1 MRIDILTIFPDMF
14 RGALEASMLRLARE
28 RGKAEYHLAD
38 LRKFTTDRHRSVDDR
53 PFGGGPGMVLK
64 VGPVASGVREIERR
78 GREELGAEA
87 APVRILTSPQ
97 GERFTQR
104 VAEEL
109 AEEDWLLFIAG
120 HYEGYDERIRTILEP
135 RELSIG
141 DYVLT
146 GGELPAMVMIDS
158 VVRLVPGVLGAEDAQ
173 ENESFSAVSGGG
185 WMLEYPQYTRP
196 AEFEGR
202 RVPEILRRGDHY
214 AIAQWRRAQAV
225 KRTRQCRPDLL
236 QGREG

>member
-28 RGKAEYHLAD
+28 RGKAEYHLTD
-38 LRKFTTDRHRSVDDR
+38 LREFTTDRHRSVDDR
-53 PFGGGPGMVLK
+53 PFGGGPGMLLK
-64 VGPVASGVREIERR
+64 VGPVARGVREIERR
-78 GREELGAEA
+78 GREELGGEA

-120 HYEGYDERIRTILEP
+120 HYEGYDDRIRTILRP

-146 GGELPAMVMIDS
+146 GGELAAMVVIDS
-158 VVRLVPGVLGAEDAQ
+158 IVRLLPGVLGAEDAQ
-173 ENESFSAVSGGG
+173 DFESFSVAHGDGGLL
-185 WMLEYPQYTRP
+185 LEYPQYTRP
-196 AEFEGR
+196 VEFEGH
-202 RVPEILRRGDHY
+202 RVPEVLKSGDH
-214 AIAQWRRAQAV
+214 ARIAEWRRAQAI
-225 KRTRQCRPDLL
+225 KRTRGAFDV
-236 QGREG
+236 